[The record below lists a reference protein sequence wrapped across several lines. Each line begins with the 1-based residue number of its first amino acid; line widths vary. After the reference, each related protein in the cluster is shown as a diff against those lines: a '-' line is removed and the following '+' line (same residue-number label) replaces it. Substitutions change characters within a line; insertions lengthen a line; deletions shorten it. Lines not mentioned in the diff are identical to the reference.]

1 MELHSGKMNHL
12 TRLEILLSVAVPA
25 LCSGGTVPGILLRQG
40 NCIVDPGSLYW
51 RALAG
56 AVLLACLTWIKPI
69 RAIVSLLATR
79 FAVIIF
85 LLPFGNTPRVLLQ
98 LLFGAG
104 LTILV
109 VRRNLLFSTPL
120 VKKIRRGSY
129 GKVPV

>member
-25 LCSGGTVPGILLRQG
+25 LCSGGAVPGILLRQG
-40 NCIVDPGSLYW
+40 NCIVDPGSSVFW

-69 RAIVSLLATR
+69 RAIISLLATR

-85 LLPFGNTPRVLLQ
+85 LLPFGSTPRVLLG
-98 LLFGAG
+98 LPLFWSRPDHPGRETEPA
-104 LTILV
+104 
-109 VRRNLLFSTPL
+109 F
-120 VKKIRRGSY
+120 
-129 GKVPV
+129 